1 MSFLS
6 AAAPFAAYRRGEVDE
21 ALALAERVTAVDPN
35 AAEAHM
41 CAALIQLRRNDAAA
55 TIESLKRCARSRSAD
70 WILAQLR
77 SDFAARGA
85 PAVTIAFGARLGGFF
100 RSQMTSLGARLAP
113 EHRRADHAMVNVVGT
128 SYVRSF
134 GGSTALFPLF
144 IGMGPTM
151 LLLTEEASA
160 LTRRKFAVNLE
171 RVDPRRDTLLVVGGD
186 AFYHV
191 RNILKTRPE
200 ESETATP
207 ADYELMALVARRHG
221 AILADA
227 RKLIGGRLFMLGST
241 PTFSALV
248 DDLALRLNEELAP
261 VCAEHDVELVD
272 CWAELADPATNRLR
286 VDYSA
291 NAYPGDIHYSLA
303 TTPIFIN
310 ALKAR
315 GALPPE
321 TPADPA
327 FEWSSVFE
335 CDIDPAER
343 TRIWCEPSVSPN
355 NAFKSDKIATS
366 HLLARTADLVVFLAA
381 YAAERT
387 LAIVNV
393 QDGYAAVAVPS
404 QAISGCV
411 AITDSLANRQAAQM
425 TLDFFGRSDVDLHEF
440 GEAALDLVAG
450 SSFWAALLIVH
461 PDSVE
466 ADEARCN
473 AVLGRIGPVATL
485 MIATARPDRIAQIET
500 GSRAIKATIPLS
512 NRHIPAKWHDFTLFM
527 MT

>member
-6 AAAPFAAYRRGEVDE
+6 AAAPFAAYRRGEGDE
-21 ALALAERVTAVDPN
+21 ALALVQRVTAVDPN

-41 CAALIQLRRNDAAA
+41 CAALIHLRRNDATA
-55 TIESLKRCARSRSAD
+55 TFESLKRCAKSRSID
-70 WILAQLR
+70 WIVAQLR

-85 PAVTIAFGARLGGFF
+85 PSVATALGARLGGFF
-100 RSQMTSLGARLAP
+100 RGQMSSLGAPLAP
-113 EHRRADHAMVNVVGT
+113 EERRADHPLVNVVGT

-134 GGSTALFPLF
+134 GGSTAFFPLF

-151 LLLTEEASA
+151 LLLTEEAA
-160 LTRRKFAVNLE
+160 AITRRKFAVNLE
-171 RVDPRRDTLLVVGGD
+171 RVDSRRDTLLVLSGD
-186 AFYHV
+186 ALYHL
-191 RNILKTRPE
+191 RNILKTRTE
-200 ESETATP
+200 MSETATSV
-207 ADYELMALVARRHG
+207 DYDLMAQVARRHG
-221 AILADA
+221 AIFADA
-227 RKLIGGRLFMLGST
+227 RKLIDGRLFMLATT

-248 DDLALRLNEELAP
+248 DDLGRRINDELID
-261 VCAEHDVELVD
+261 VCAAHDVELVD
-272 CWAELADPATNRLR
+272 CWAELADPATNLMRA
-286 VDYSA
+286 DYSA
-291 NAYPGDIHYSLA
+291 NAYPGDSHFSLA

-315 GALPPE
+315 GALPAE
-321 TPADPA
+321 TRADA
-327 FEWSSVFE
+327 DFEWSSVFE

-366 HLLARTADLVVFLAA
+366 HLLGRTADLVVFLAA

-387 LAIVNV
+387 LAIVNA

-404 QAISGCV
+404 QMISGCV
-411 AITDSLANRQAAQM
+411 AITDSQANRQAAQM

-440 GEAALDLVAG
+440 GEAVLDLVAS
-450 SSFWAALLIVH
+450 SSFWGALMIIH

-473 AVLGRIGPVATL
+473 AVLGRIGPVAML
-485 MIATARPDRIAQIET
+485 IVATARPDRIAQIKT
-500 GSRAIKATIPLS
+500 GGRKLQATIPLS
-512 NRHIPAKWHDFTLFM
+512 NRHIPAKWHDFTLFIFG
-527 MT
+527 